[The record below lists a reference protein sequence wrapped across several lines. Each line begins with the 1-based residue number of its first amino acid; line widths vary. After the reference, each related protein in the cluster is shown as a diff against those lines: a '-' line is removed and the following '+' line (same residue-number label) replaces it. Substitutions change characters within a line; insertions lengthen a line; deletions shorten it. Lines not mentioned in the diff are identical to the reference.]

1 MPSKRCLFKLFV
13 LTVLLVQVNDVDYA
27 SQLFRVS
34 SRSSRDQVKHTELD
48 LLGTTEDVSAFWKVP
63 RQATKQLC
71 LYQLAS
77 VKTALVNIDN
87 EICSMECELSEEV
100 LVNNRQTSSL
110 VASVTF
116 LQLIHK
122 LMKVCSV
129 LNLQCT
135 AYFKFLHEHFVNDP
149 VAMNFYTS
157 FENYEDYKLKTKT
170 MKTYYCF

>member
-48 LLGTTEDVSAFWKVP
+48 ILGTTEDVSEFWKVP

-100 LVNNRQTSSL
+100 LVNNRQTSSECY
-110 VASVTF
+110 VSTINPQTDESV
-116 LQLIHK
+116 Q
-122 LMKVCSV
+122 C
-129 LNLQCT
+129 NLQST
-135 AYFKFLHEHFVNDP
+135 VYFKFSHEHFVNDP

-157 FENYEDYKLKTKT
+157 FENYEDFKLKTKT
-170 MKTYYCF
+170 MKT